1 MIERGALIEMFDSI
15 AERGDWD
22 MSQPMLW
29 GYFFTN
35 REPSAL
41 RAVISTLQRDDY
53 EFVDVYQS
61 EKDTPSSEDLW
72 WLHVQRVEVHTVDTL
87 FARNELLS
95 EFARRHGI
103 DSYDGM
109 DVGPPPEVA
118 RHA

>member
-1 MIERGALIEMFDSI
+1 LIEREALAEMFESI

-22 MSQPMLW
+22 MSKPMLW

-35 REPSAL
+35 REPTAL
-41 RAVISTLQRDDY
+41 RAAIPDLQADDY
-53 EFVDVYQS
+53 EFVDLYLS
-61 EKDTPSSEDLW
+61 DKENPSDDDLW

-87 FARNELLS
+87 LARNEGLS
-95 EFARRHGI
+95 EFAANHAI

-118 RHA
+118 RPA

>member
-1 MIERGALIEMFDSI
+1 VIEREALVEMFESI
-15 AERGDWD
+15 AERGAWD
-22 MSQPMLW
+22 MSRPMLW

-35 REPSAL
+35 HEPTAL
-41 RAVISTLQRDDY
+41 RAAVPILQSDDY

-61 EKDTPSSEDLW
+61 AKDNPTDPEMW

-95 EFARRHGI
+95 ELASRQGI

-109 DVGPPPEVA
+109 DVGPPPVA
-118 RHA
+118 ARPA